1 MRAWIIKAFGAPSDE
16 TFSLSELPDPKP
28 SQDEILIRVIACGVC
43 HTDLDELEGRVRPS
57 LLPIVPGHQIIGEIV
72 DLGHEVKNLKKGQV
86 VGLGWIYHTCGTCP
100 YCSRGLENLCA
111 NFKGTGKDVNG
122 GYAEY
127 VLAKEDYVFTVPNVG
142 EEIVNLAPL
151 FCAGSIGY
159 RALKLSELRD
169 GETLGLIGFG
179 ASNHLLLQLVK
190 SLFPRST
197 VFVFTR
203 NPQAKE
209 LALSL
214 GADYVGDPFETPPD
228 ALDALIDTTPSWKVP
243 FYALR
248 YLKPAGRLVINAI
261 SKEDSD
267 REFLLSIS
275 YERDLWLE
283 REIKTV
289 ANVTRADIRAF
300 LEYALKF
307 KIRPEVAI
315 YPFEEALQ
323 ALRDIKAH
331 KTRGAKVIKIV

>member
-100 YCSRGLENLCA
+100 YCSKGLENLCA

-159 RALKLSELRD
+159 RA
-169 GETLGLIGFG
+169 
-179 ASNHLLLQLVK
+179 
-190 SLFPRST
+190 
-197 VFVFTR
+197 
-203 NPQAKE
+203 
-209 LALSL
+209 
-214 GADYVGDPFETPPD
+214 
-228 ALDALIDTTPSWKVP
+228 
-243 FYALR
+243 
-248 YLKPAGRLVINAI
+248 
-261 SKEDSD
+261 
-267 REFLLSIS
+267 
-275 YERDLWLE
+275 
-283 REIKTV
+283 
-289 ANVTRADIRAF
+289 F